1 MTATEDRRR
10 EVLALSVKYNFI
22 ILEGTFELFNV
33 SHSFDLKTI
42 FADDPYYYLYY
53 GPQPR
58 PKSYFALE
66 LELPEVGRVLRFDSV
81 SKILSAGMRIGFA
94 TGPAPLLDAMDLHV
108 SLYPSLPHCI
118 TSPTFLQTGTA
129 NLQVSTL
136 TQVITLAILDA
147 WGYDGFWRHTEAV
160 SAFYRERRDVFE
172 AAMRR
177 HLDGLVDWVAPESGM
192 FFWFRLKLSGD
203 AQDSEEIIRN
213 KAFKNGVLALPGT
226 SFMPDGKRTA
236 YVRASFSL
244 LEPDTVDEALKRLRE
259 VLVEARGPATQ

>member
-1 MTATEDRRR
+1 MHRLT
-10 EVLALSVKYNFI
+10 
-22 ILEGTFELFNV
+22 
-33 SHSFDLKTI
+33 
-42 FADDPYYYLYY
+42 
-53 GPQPR
+53 Q
-58 PKSYFALE
+58 
-66 LELPEVGRVLRFDSV
+66 
-81 SKILSAGMRIGFA
+81 
-94 TGPAPLLDAMDLHV
+94 
-108 SLYPSLPHCI
+108 
-118 TSPTFLQTGTA
+118 FLQTGTA

-160 SAFYRERRDVFE
+160 SAFYRQRRDVFE

-192 FFWFRLKLSGD
+192 FFWFRLKLAGD

-259 VLVEARGPATQ
+259 VLVETRGPATQ